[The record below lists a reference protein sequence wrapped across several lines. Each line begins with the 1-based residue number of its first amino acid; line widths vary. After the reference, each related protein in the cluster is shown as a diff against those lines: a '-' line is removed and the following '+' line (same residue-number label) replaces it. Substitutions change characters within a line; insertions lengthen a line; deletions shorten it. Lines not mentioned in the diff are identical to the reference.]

1 MSKEP
6 RTSSLLERVDVSEQA
21 SERWEGKLPGI
32 ALAVVGAIVAKTASD
47 LVGISALTIA
57 VIAGVLL
64 TNTGLSL
71 DRFRPGLAFAAKHVL
86 RIGVVALG
94 MRLSIARLGDL
105 GTSVII
111 TIVVTV
117 FATFF
122 GTQALGKRLGVS
134 GPLSLLIA
142 TGTSICGASAIAA
155 MQGTSDAEEEEVGL
169 AIGLVTLAGTI
180 AMFALPILGPLLGLS
195 DDQFAIWVGASIH
208 DVAQVVA
215 AGSTGGEQVLAAA
228 VVVKLT
234 RVLLLAPLVTG
245 VSISRSRSAP
255 ADAAKP
261 ALIPGFV
268 VGFLVFVALRSTG
281 LVPDSVVEQTQVV
294 EGWLFTV
301 ALIGLGAGVDVK
313 KMRTLGRAPLALG
326 ALASGIVAIA
336 SLGAI
341 TLIS

>member
-1 MSKEP
+1 M
-6 RTSSLLERVDVSEQA
+6 LARVDRCGHTAENH
-21 SERWEGKLPGI
+21 EDKFPGI
-32 ALAVVGAIVAKTASD
+32 LLAIAGAVLAKFASD
-47 LVGISALTIA
+47 LIDFSALTIA
-57 VIAGVLL
+57 VVTGVVLA
-64 TNTGLSL
+64 NSGLRI
-71 DRFRPGLAFAAKHVL
+71 DHFKPGLAFAAKHIL

-94 MRLSIARLGDL
+94 MRLSVARLGEL

-111 TIVVTV
+111 TIVITV

-122 GTQALGKRLGVS
+122 GTRALGKRLGVS

-155 MQGTSDAEEEEVGL
+155 MQETSDAEEEEVGL
-169 AIGLVTLAGTI
+169 AIGLVTLAGTV
-180 AMFALPILGPLLGLS
+180 AMFTLPILGPLLGVT

-245 VSISRSRSAP
+245 VSISKSRSTSQ
-255 ADAAKP
+255 DGTTP

-268 VGFLVFVALRSTG
+268 AGFLAFVALRSSG
-281 LVPDSVVEQTQVV
+281 AVPEPIVDQVQV
-294 EGWLFTV
+294 IEGWLFAV

-313 KMRTLGRAPLALG
+313 KMRTLGGAPLALG
-326 ALASGIVAIA
+326 ALASAIVAVA
-336 SLGAI
+336 SLAAV

>member
-1 MSKEP
+1 ML
-6 RTSSLLERVDVSEQA
+6 TRVDRQETVVEQH
-21 SERWEGKLPGI
+21 EDKLPGI
-32 ALAVVGAIVAKTASD
+32 LLALVGAVAAKW
-47 LVGISALTIA
+47 VGDQVGFSSLTIA
-57 VIAGVLL
+57 VVTGVLL
-64 TNTGLSL
+64 ANSRLPL
-71 DRFRPGLAFAAKHVL
+71 DRFKPGLAFASKHVL

-94 MRLSIARLGDL
+94 MRMSISRLGEL
-105 GTSVII
+105 GTPVII

-117 FATFF
+117 AATFF

-134 GPLSLLIA
+134 SPLSLLIA

-169 AIGLVTLAGTI
+169 AIGLVTLAGTV
-180 AMFALPILGPLLGLS
+180 AMFALPILGPLLNLS

-245 VSISRSRSAP
+245 VSISRSRSTP
-255 ADAAKP
+255 HDGTKP

-268 VGFLVFVALRSTG
+268 AGFLLFVALRSTG
-281 LVPDSVVEQTQVV
+281 LVPESIVEQVQVI
-294 EGWLFTV
+294 EGRLFAV
-301 ALIGLGAGVDVK
+301 ALIGLGAGVDIK
-313 KMRTLGRAPLALG
+313 KMRTLGGAPLALG
-326 ALASGIVAIA
+326 ALASGIVAVA
-336 SLGAI
+336 SLGAVTFI
-341 TLIS
+341 A